1 MFVPAKLRKLRLE
14 AALTQK
20 ELAEKAG
27 LAVSTV
33 NKLEMGHEQPWPT
46 TLRALAAA
54 LKVKPKDLLG
64 EDAG

>member
-1 MFVPAKLRKLRLE
+1 MFVPAKLRRLRLE
-14 AALTQK
+14 AALTQR
-20 ELAEKAG
+20 ELADKAG
-27 LAVSTV
+27 LAYSTV
-33 NKLEMGHEQPWPT
+33 NKLENGREQPWPT